1 MKKTNSAEG
10 SEEGETEQQRL
21 VSQYL
26 NLKMNS
32 EPHQLA
38 NESQEEQTEQQRILS
53 NFRIM
58 AVDPNLTSA
67 REGERNLSSTEHGH
81 LRYLILP
88 SKLNFLPESSSCE
101 SKIMTGDDSDK
112 EGSPN
117 QDHTKKDFSFMY
129 SMVEEM
135 GIEPFLKD
143 AKRQRKMIANKFNDL
158 HERGFNE
165 FDLLRFKK
173 VASLIGPK
181 KEERRSQA
189 MDV

>member
-1 MKKTNSAEG
+1 
-10 SEEGETEQQRL
+10 
-21 VSQYL
+21 
-26 NLKMNS
+26 
-32 EPHQLA
+32 
-38 NESQEEQTEQQRILS
+38 
-53 NFRIM
+53 
-58 AVDPNLTSA
+58 
-67 REGERNLSSTEHGH
+67 
-81 LRYLILP
+81 
-88 SKLNFLPESSSCE
+88 
-101 SKIMTGDDSDK
+101 
-112 EGSPN
+112 
-117 QDHTKKDFSFMY
+117 MY

-135 GIEPFLKD
+135 EIEPFLKD